1 MSCAAQVAAFL
12 SPLHPAWDLSLMFVM
27 GGALL
32 VALPGEGGG
41 VNQWLSFHFRL
52 FFCSEDNAD
61 SSSVCS
67 VQHARPPIQLFQP
80 C

>member
-1 MSCAAQVAAFL
+1 MSIWLVVRRFLLPLCFAVLQVAAFL

-41 VNQWLSFHFRL
+41 GGGTNGFLSIF
-52 FFCSEDNAD
+52 
-61 SSSVCS
+61 VCFS
-67 VQHARPPIQLFQP
+67 
-80 C
+80 